1 MVLETKTENGNN
13 LVCTKI
19 TKRDNILKELFG
31 SLKFKKST
39 EQILK
44 EVRANL

>member
-1 MVLETKTENGNN
+1 MTIKIIKKHNVLN
-13 LVCTKI
+13 
-19 TKRDNILKELFG
+19 ELFG

-44 EVRANL
+44 EAREKFENLPNVDFKKK